1 MIYVTVGNHDQPFD
15 RLLTAMDR
23 LAAELGEEVVMQT
36 GVSRYQPQHAKGEPF
51 FPHGKAEEMI
61 RAATVVVAHA
71 GIGTVIACR
80 AHGTPLVI
88 CPRRAA
94 NGEHFNDHQLEI
106 ATELIKNPRPGIAV
120 ALQESALGERLAA
133 MRHMGKTAPGDS
145 DTAKRLK
152 DFLRD
157 YLNAN

>member
-1 MIYVTVGNHDQPFD
+1 MIYVTVGNHDQPFY
-15 RLLTAMDR
+15 RLLESMDQ

-36 GVSRYQPQHAKGEPF
+36 GVSQYQPRHAKGETF
-51 FPHGKAEEMI
+51 FPYGKADEMI
-61 RAATVVVAHA
+61 RAASVVVAHA

-106 ATELIKNPRPGIAV
+106 ARELIKSPRPGIAV
-120 ALQESALGERLAA
+120 ALDESELMEKLAA
-133 MRHMGKTAPGDS
+133 LRRAGKAAAGEAGTARQL
-145 DTAKRLK
+145 KR
-152 DFLRD
+152 FLRD
-157 YLNAN
+157 YIAAN

>member
-1 MIYVTVGNHDQPFD
+1 MIYVTVGNYDKPFD
-15 RLLTAMDR
+15 RLLAAMDR
-23 LAAELGEEVVMQT
+23 AAAELGEEVVMQT
-36 GVSRYQPQHAKGEPF
+36 GVSQYRLLHAKGEPF
-51 FPHGKAEEMI
+51 FPYDRAEEMI
-61 RAATVVVAHA
+61 RSATTVVAHA

-106 ATELIKNPRPGIAV
+106 ADELLKNPRPGVAV
-120 ALQESALGERLAA
+120 ALEESDIGKTLAA
-133 MRHMGKTAPGDS
+133 LRRAGRAEPGDS
-145 DTAKRLK
+145 DKAKGLR

-157 YLNAN
+157 YINAI

>member
-15 RLLTAMDR
+15 RLLASMDR

-36 GVSRYQPQHAKGEPF
+36 GVSQYRPHHAKWEPF
-51 FPHGKAEEMI
+51 FPYDQAEEMI
-61 RAATVVVAHA
+61 RSAAVVIAHA

-94 NGEHFNDHQLEI
+94 KGEHFNDHQIEI
-106 ATELIKNPRPGIAV
+106 ARELIRDPRPGIAV
-120 ALQESALGERLAA
+120 ALDESDIKEKLVALRYARKA
-133 MRHMGKTAPGDS
+133 TPGDA
-145 DTAKRLK
+145 DTAKGLK
-152 DFLRD
+152 NFLRD
-157 YLNAN
+157 CLNAS

>member
-23 LAAELGEEVVMQT
+23 LAAELDEEVVMQT
-36 GVSRYQPQHAKGEPF
+36 GVSQCRPVHAKGEPF
-51 FPHGKAEEMI
+51 FPYDKAEEMI
-61 RAATVVVAHA
+61 RAATAVVAHA

-106 ATELIKNPRPGIAV
+106 ARELIKNPRPGIAV
-120 ALQESALGERLAA
+120 ALEESAIGKELAA
-133 MRHMGKTAPGDS
+133 LRRAGKASAGDA
-145 DTAKRLK
+145 DTAKGLK
-152 DFLRD
+152 DFLRG
-157 YLNAN
+157 YINAS